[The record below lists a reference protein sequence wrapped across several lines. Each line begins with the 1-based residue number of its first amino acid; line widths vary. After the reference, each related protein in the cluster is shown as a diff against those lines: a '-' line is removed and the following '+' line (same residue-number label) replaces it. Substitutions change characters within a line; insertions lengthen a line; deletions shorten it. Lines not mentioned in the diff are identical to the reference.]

1 MASRIILALGFWLL
15 TVGCS
20 RPPAPGKAPIGR
32 LGPAPENAIQ
42 TALDSLSRAGALA
55 DYKEALHLVNKHLS
69 KPENRDAMQFSK
81 EDRQVLVN
89 QFGLEKEELEAIEM
103 RTFRPLDAHHLEICF
118 LLRDVARNLGLDQ
131 RPSLDPLEQA
141 QSALAWVDRKVL
153 LRESSGDLLPPLQI
167 LRTGEGSTRERALV
181 LLALLQQFR
190 IPACVVL
197 WPDSKQPGQ
206 LLVGVVAARGE
217 KKDIFLFDPRLG
229 RPVPGPD
236 GIATLAELRQDPKLF
251 PVAGSQGDSRPE
263 AYLACSLS
271 VLSPRMKY
279 LEDKLARGDRVVLAE
294 APAALVEQVKAA
306 AGDVKVWDIPLRVL
320 SAFLPE
326 AEGGTDKSGRQSRFE
341 IQRMPMLGVVQNYA
355 AMKLFGEDMP
365 VKQAQVQLLNF
376 AHQLFTKYATEPHA
390 LLLKGQNEKAIKRLQ
405 VMRTALDDME
415 FSPLPEFG
423 KRVKQWRDAVIR
435 NQLALIHKKQGAKE
449 AMDALWSRDQY
460 LLVLLNAQESP
471 DPQKHPKEELTYIV
485 LTAVKDALEEQTLYL
500 LAEAWQDKAERSQAT
515 SRRLKKAGKAEGQA
529 RRAKDAHDAWS
540 NARGWWKKYEE
551 RYPLSWSGLEP
562 RFRGLQAQW
571 QRGEQEKALSQ
582 WDFFLAEIHRA
593 SAARL
598 FLVRACQHLG
608 QGKEAMSKLV
618 KLDEDLTGLLEDVPR
633 AGASTVGLMGSPRGE
648 GPLLAVSAFF
658 PGRPILENAEIKK
671 GFASALETVRNQSNP
686 VQAAILENLARD
698 LGPGGGF
705 FWLREKARGQLQQ
718 LLTEK

>member
-55 DYKEALHLVNKHLS
+55 DY
-69 KPENRDAMQFSK
+69 
-81 EDRQVLVN
+81 
-89 QFGLEKEELEAIEM
+89 KEELEAIEM

-306 AGDVKVWDIPLRVL
+306 AGDVKV
-320 SAFLPE
+320 
-326 AEGGTDKSGRQSRFE
+326 
-341 IQRMPMLGVVQNYA
+341 
-355 AMKLFGEDMP
+355 
-365 VKQAQVQLLNF
+365 
-376 AHQLFTKYATEPHA
+376 
-390 LLLKGQNEKAIKRLQ
+390 
-405 VMRTALDDME
+405 
-415 FSPLPEFG
+415 
-423 KRVKQWRDAVIR
+423 
-435 NQLALIHKKQGAKE
+435 
-449 AMDALWSRDQY
+449 
-460 LLVLLNAQESP
+460 
-471 DPQKHPKEELTYIV
+471 
-485 LTAVKDALEEQTLYL
+485 
-500 LAEAWQDKAERSQAT
+500 
-515 SRRLKKAGKAEGQA
+515 
-529 RRAKDAHDAWS
+529 
-540 NARGWWKKYEE
+540 
-551 RYPLSWSGLEP
+551 
-562 RFRGLQAQW
+562 
-571 QRGEQEKALSQ
+571 
-582 WDFFLAEIHRA
+582 
-593 SAARL
+593 
-598 FLVRACQHLG
+598 
-608 QGKEAMSKLV
+608 
-618 KLDEDLTGLLEDVPR
+618 
-633 AGASTVGLMGSPRGE
+633 
-648 GPLLAVSAFF
+648 
-658 PGRPILENAEIKK
+658 
-671 GFASALETVRNQSNP
+671 
-686 VQAAILENLARD
+686 
-698 LGPGGGF
+698 
-705 FWLREKARGQLQQ
+705 
-718 LLTEK
+718 